1 MLLWFVDLQ
10 VAETTLTRKK
20 TVEECDMEVRPEC
33 VPSSC
38 LDKNVCLTSIQKY
51 FTPDAWCSVMNVV
64 ESMKMKAVWYC
75 GSCTKS
81 ICDDIESSIACESCL
96 MWFHIECVS
105 LKKYS

>member
-10 VAETTLTRKK
+10 VAETTLARKK

-51 FTPDAWCSVMNVV
+51 FTPDAWCAVVNVV
-64 ESMKMKAVWYC
+64 ESILLPEYQNRRSPNTSKNGMVP
-75 GSCTKS
+75 
-81 ICDDIESSIACESCL
+81 
-96 MWFHIECVS
+96 
-105 LKKYS
+105 